1 MSLKTP
7 KCGEMI
13 AFRNIIKKIPKFT
26 AVDEAVIEGIF
37 HRHNKKLAYADK
49 AIVYNKGPETI
60 KDFIRQR
67 RRIASGHRH
76 LKVTTHYEVSTNKPG
91 NIISHVI
98 TTQRWIPREM
108 LYMVFLMVIEAY
120 SRFMGMID
128 FYLRDKNPYIWD
140 IAETTKEIKQKIC
153 VDK

>member
-1 MSLKTP
+1 MSLKSP
-7 KCGEMI
+7 KCGEMV
-13 AFRNIIKKIPKFT
+13 AFRNIIKRIPKFT

-37 HRHNKKLAYADK
+37 HRHNRKLAYAEN

-140 IAETTKEIKQKIC
+140 IASSTKRLT
-153 VDK
+153 